1 MGGKLLSLGRY
12 TKGGDNAGGGENRLL
27 LLEWMMLN
35 GELLPSKE
43 ENKLFKVI
51 HITCGCSLYMTGLFF

>member
-43 ENKLFKVI
+43 ENKFSRSSI
-51 HITCGCSLYMTGLFF
+51 SLVAAVCI